1 MITNQNFIMLSTNFD
16 PLELILIFQ
25 IDLAPDYN
33 KQGKKVL
40 NVDNGLLSK
49 PIILGVE
56 KGF

>member
-1 MITNQNFIMLSTNFD
+1 MLSTNFD